1 MMKTA
6 ISIPDDVF
14 RLADAEATRM
24 GVSRSELYVRALR
37 AYLDRIEESSITE
50 RLDAI
55 YADVDESPDLFLQ
68 RAAFLTLARAEIGE

>member
-14 RLADAEATRM
+14 RLADIEATRV
-24 GVSRSELYVRALR
+24 GVSRSEFYVRALR
-37 AYLDRIEESSITE
+37 AYLDRIDESSITE

-55 YADVDESPDLFLQ
+55 YSDEDQSPDLFLQ
-68 RAAFLTLARAEIGE
+68 RAAFLTLAKAEIGE